1 MGRGAHLMLSSSN
14 RRIGGV
20 ATGAAALAWLIAA
33 VAAPATAQ
41 RAYLGEL
48 VDRTTLRVCADPAN
62 LPFSNQKGEG
72 FENKIAEL
80 MAERLGVPL
89 AYTWYPQ
96 TIGFVRNTLGA
107 HRCDLVMGVV
117 TVDEL
122 TQNTNPYYHS
132 TYVLARRA
140 ADRDRFSD
148 LSSPAMREARIG
160 VVARTPPT
168 NLLWHHGLL
177 DRLETYDLPAD
188 TRLQQSGR
196 EMVEDLAAG
205 RIDVALL
212 WGPIAG
218 YWARQQS
225 VPIELIRLTSDRP
238 GVRLDFRISMGI
250 RHNEPDWK
258 DEINGLIRE
267 LQPEMTEILLNYGVP
282 LLDHQGNLIGE
293 DAPSPDGTVS
303 AASVPEPEGYRT
315 ERYLA
320 PVPATLE
327 GGKVV
332 TTAEL
337 EQLIER
343 ERPVLIDVLQKTEAE
358 GADADLPWMQQ
369 AREDIPGSVWLPNVG
384 YGELSA
390 ELAAYLEES
399 LEKLTA
405 ADEARPIVFYS
416 DANSWMSYNA
426 AKRAVHELG
435 YSNVYWYPDGV
446 QGWQQRGLELAEAE
460 PEPMP
465 GGGPAP
471 PAEDVAPGQ

>member
-1 MGRGAHLMLSSSN
+1 VGRGAQVMHLSSN
-14 RRIGGV
+14 RRIGGL

-33 VAAPATAQ
+33 EAAPAMAQ

-48 VDRTTLRVCADPAN
+48 VDRTALRVCADPAN
-62 LPFSNQKGEG
+62 LPFSNEKGEG
-72 FENKIAEL
+72 FENEIAEL
-80 MAERLGVPL
+80 MAKRLGVPV

-96 TIGFVRNTLGA
+96 TLGFVRNTLGA
-107 HRCDLVMGVV
+107 YRCDLIVGVV

-140 ADRDRFSD
+140 ADRDRFAD
-148 LSSPAMREARIG
+148 LPSPAMRQARIG
-160 VVARTPPT
+160 VIARTPPT
-168 NLLWHHGLL
+168 DLLRRHGLL
-177 DRLETYDLPAD
+177 DRLATYDLPAD
-188 TRLQQSGR
+188 TRLQQSGK

-225 VPIELIRLTSDRP
+225 VPIELARLTSDR
-238 GVRLDFRISMGI
+238 GVRLDYRISMGI
-250 RHNEPDWK
+250 RQNEPDWK

-267 LQPEMTEILLNYGVP
+267 LEPEITKILLSYGVP
-282 LLDHQGNLIGE
+282 LLDERGNLIGE
-293 DAPSPDGTVS
+293 NTASPGRTAG

-332 TTAEL
+332 TTPEL

-358 GADADLPWMQQ
+358 EADADLPWMQQ

-390 ELAAYLEES
+390 ELAGYFEEN

-405 ADEARPIVFYS
+405 GDEARPIVFYS

-426 AKRAVHELG
+426 AKRAIHELG
-435 YSNVYWYPDGV
+435 YSSVHWYPEGV
-446 QGWQQRGLELAEAE
+446 QGWQQRGLERAEAE

-471 PAEDVAPGQ
+471 PAEGVAPGQ

>member
-1 MGRGAHLMLSSSN
+1 MLSSSN
-14 RRIGGV
+14 RRIWGL

-33 VAAPATAQ
+33 ASAPAMAQ

-62 LPFSNQKGEG
+62 LPFSNQEGEG
-72 FENKIAEL
+72 FENKIAEV

-89 AYTWYPQ
+89 AYIWYPQ

-107 HRCDLVMGVV
+107 YRCDLVMGVV
-117 TVDEL
+117 TADEL
-122 TQNTNPYYHS
+122 TQNTNPYYRS
-132 TYVLARRA
+132 TYVLAYRR
-140 ADRDRFSD
+140 DEGDRFSD
-148 LSSPAMREARIG
+148 LSSPAMRQARIG
-160 VVARTPPT
+160 IIARTPPT
-168 NLLWHHGLL
+168 DLLRHHGLL
-177 DRLETYDLPAD
+177 DRIETYDLPAD
-188 TRLQQSGR
+188 TRLQPSGR
-196 EMVEDLAAG
+196 QMVEDLAAG

-218 YWARQQS
+218 YWAQQQA
-225 VPIELIRLTSDRP
+225 VPIELVPLRSDRP
-238 GVRLDFRISMGI
+238 GLRLDFRISMGI

-267 LQPEMTEILLNYGVP
+267 LQPEMTKILLSYGVP
-282 LLDHQGNLIGE
+282 LLDHRGNLLGE
-293 DAPSPDGTVS
+293 DAVGTDRT
-303 AASVPEPEGYRT
+303 ADAPSVPEPEGYRM

-327 GGKVV
+327 GGTVV

-358 GADADLPWMQQ
+358 GEDADLPWMQQ
-369 AREDIPGSVWLPNVG
+369 AREDIPDSAWLPNVG

-390 ELAAYLEES
+390 EVAEYFEAN

-405 ADEARPIVFYS
+405 GDEARPIIFYS

-426 AKRAVHELG
+426 AKRAIHELG
-435 YSNVYWYPDGV
+435 YSNVYWYPEGV
-446 QGWQQRGLELAEAE
+446 QGWQQRGFAVAEAE

-465 GGGPAP
+465 G
-471 PAEDVAPGQ
+471 Q